1 MIIGFCGRC
10 RSGKTELAK
19 ICENYG
25 YTKLYFALPLKQ
37 LCADILDMTMD
48 ELNKA
53 KNENT
58 PIQITIGN
66 DICSILSE
74 ETEIPLETTKE
85 ICEGQYL
92 HTVREML
99 QFIGTDYIRTYN
111 KDWHVNRIKKM
122 IQPNTNYVI
131 DDVRF
136 PNEKR
141 LIEELGGD
149 CWFITRT
156 TLDNV
161 SNHESETALKWQ
173 DCWNKIIINDSTLSA
188 FQFKWETF
196 LANYEQSSKIREE
209 EFKKILETNTKDKI
223 TPLSLY
229 DTLLLSKSFFEY
241 VPKLFQQ
248 NDIKKITMNED
259 KTVFITY
266 QNDSIELIENPL
278 IIEELKMFL

>member
-37 LCADILDMTMD
+37 LCADILDISID
-48 ELNKA
+48 GLNKA
-53 KNENT
+53 KNEQT
-58 PIQITIGN
+58 PIQITIDD

-85 ICEGQYL
+85 ICEGKYL

-111 KDWHVNRIKKM
+111 KDWHVNRIKEM

-188 FQFKWETF
+188 LQFKWETF

-209 EFKKILETNTKDKI
+209 EFKKILETNTKNKI

>member
-37 LCADILDMTMD
+37 LCADILDISID
-48 ELNKA
+48 GLNKA
-53 KNENT
+53 KNEQT
-58 PIQITIGN
+58 PIQITIDD
-66 DICSILSE
+66 DICSTLSE

-85 ICEGQYL
+85 ICEGKYL

-111 KDWHVNRIKKM
+111 KDWHVNRIKEM

-141 LIEELGGD
+141 LIEELRGD

-209 EFKKILETNTKDKI
+209 EFKKILETNAKDKI
-223 TPLSLY
+223 VPLSLY
-229 DTLLLSKSFFEY
+229 DTLLLSKSLFEY
-241 VPKLFQQ
+241 VPKFFQP

>member
-37 LCADILDMTMD
+37 LCADILDVTMD

-53 KNENT
+53 KNENI

-85 ICEGQYL
+85 ICEGKYL

-111 KDWHVNRIKKM
+111 KDWHVNRIKEM

-188 FQFKWETF
+188 LQFKWETF

-229 DTLLLSKSFFEY
+229 DTLFLSKSFFEY